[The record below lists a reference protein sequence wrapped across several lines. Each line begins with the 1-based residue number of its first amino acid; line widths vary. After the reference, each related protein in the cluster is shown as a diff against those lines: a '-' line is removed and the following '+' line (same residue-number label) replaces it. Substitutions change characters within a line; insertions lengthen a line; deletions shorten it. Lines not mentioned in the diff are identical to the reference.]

1 MSNVLLSLAAVHILS
16 NHYRGLAVRTLVL
29 GDPTLPSVGR
39 RERKGPGF
47 RKNTQIITR
56 DHMPSIITTPGGG
69 PKKKTQIPGGPAA
82 KLIDHLVKTD
92 E

>member
-1 MSNVLLSLAAVHILS
+1 MSNVLLSLVAVHILS
-16 NHYRGLAVRTLVL
+16 NYYHALAVRTLAL

-39 RERKGPGF
+39 RKRKGPGF
-47 RKNTQIITR
+47 GEHSQIITR

-69 PKKKTQIPGGPAA
+69 PKKPQIPSGPAA